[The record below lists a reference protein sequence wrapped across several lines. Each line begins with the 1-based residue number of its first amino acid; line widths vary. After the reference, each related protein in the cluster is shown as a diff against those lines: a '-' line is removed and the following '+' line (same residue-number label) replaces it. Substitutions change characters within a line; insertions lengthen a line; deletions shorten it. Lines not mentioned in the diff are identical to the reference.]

1 MCEPDATR
9 TVTITNSE
17 GLHARAASLVAD
29 LVRQYG
35 SKVRLVKNQER
46 VEGTEVLQI
55 LSLGVAQGEELLIEA
70 IGHDAEAVLDALE
83 QLFTGNFA
91 EGNQEKT
98 EQDDSGQ
105 NGD

>member
-9 TVTITNSE
+9 TVRITNSE

-55 LSLGVAQGEELLIEA
+55 LSLGAAQGEELLIEA

-83 QLFTGNFA
+83 QLFVGNFV
-91 EGNQEKT
+91 EGHQETKQ
-98 EQDDSGQ
+98 EDSGQ